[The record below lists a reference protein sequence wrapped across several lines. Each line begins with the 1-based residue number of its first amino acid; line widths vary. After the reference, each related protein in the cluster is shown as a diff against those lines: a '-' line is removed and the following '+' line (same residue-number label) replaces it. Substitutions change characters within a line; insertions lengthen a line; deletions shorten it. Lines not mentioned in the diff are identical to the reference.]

1 MIFSPITKKS
11 IKKIMKKLI
20 LLFSVLALTVSSC
33 SSDDDVATV
42 QESFVGTWKFYKA
55 FEDGIEVMFDACDY
69 EDTVIVDG
77 NGTFISNGYEANV
90 EGGCDLSYTETG
102 TWISLGN
109 SMYSL
114 TSDGETYTEEIK
126 FEENRMY
133 FDEVYE
139 DVLYREVYL
148 KQ

>member
-1 MIFSPITKKS
+1 
-11 IKKIMKKLI
+11 MKKLI
-20 LLFSVLALTVSSC
+20 LLLSVLALTVSSC

-55 FEDGIEVMFDACDY
+55 FEDGVEVVYDTCDY
-69 EDTVIVDG
+69 EDTIIVDG
-77 NGTFISNGYEANV
+77 SGTFTTNGYQANV
-90 EGGCDLSYTETG
+90 NGGCDLTNTETG
-102 TWISLGN
+102 TWLNLGN
-109 SMYSL
+109 GMYSL

-133 FDEVYE
+133 FDEV
-139 DVLYREVYL
+139 DGGTVYREVYI